1 MRAEPVTILHVE
13 DDDVDAMAIERGFRR
28 LALAP
33 PIVRAKDGYEALEI
47 LRGTHA
53 GQRLHQPFVVLL
65 DWSLPRMGG
74 GELLARMRAD
84 RELRTA
90 VVFVLTT
97 SRDPADRLA
106 AYELNVAG
114 YLVKSDRTEELLPA
128 LAMIAQ
134 YGRVVELP

>member
-1 MRAEPVTILHVE
+1 MRLE
-13 DDDVDAMAIERGFRR
+13 D
-28 LALAP
+28 LAHQRQTQTATFHLVA
-33 PIVRAKDGYEALEI
+33 R
-47 LRGTHA
+47 T
-53 GQRLHQPFVVLL
+53 QRLERLEDPFVVLL